1 MRNLVMILLG
11 LALIIG
17 LSAGPAMAIRITNDG
32 VELFFDD
39 FEGPT
44 TGSAPDNG
52 AYPGEWATYPGPW
65 NAVIYSDSGDATI
78 ENVNPFDGNG
88 GSQHMRRQ
96 QLNGSSHADKGP
108 TVGVLESVATSGDI
122 HAEVMFSWESGN
134 NRFNDGFG
142 LAPADAP
149 AGTGPWDTGV
159 YEIAIS
165 ALDNSLY
172 FRSHDAAFE
181 QYGFTSFDFA
191 SGDYHKLEL
200 DHTIGTSEW
209 TITVTDV
216 LNDPDNP
223 VSETHDL
230 GHTSTDI
237 GHVVFRQGNDFL
249 SYDWDDVGDIPP
261 HGCPENPDD
270 CSPADLNTDSF
281 VDGIDLGILLGEWD
295 PPPTPTSGGGTI
307 PEPASIG
314 LLAVAS
320 VSLLA
325 ARRRRS

>member
-78 ENVNPFDGNG
+78 ENVNPFN

-96 QLNGSSHADKGP
+96 QLNGSSHADKGH
-108 TVGVLESVATSGDI
+108 TVGALESVATSGNI
-122 HAEVMFSWESGN
+122 HAEVMFAWEAGN

-149 AGTGPWDTGV
+149 SGTGPWDTGV
-159 YEIAIS
+159 YEITIF

-200 DHTIGTSEW
+200 EHTIGTSEW
-209 TITVTDV
+209 TISVTDV
-216 LNDPDNP
+216 VNDPGNR
-223 VSETHDL
+223 VTETHDL
-230 GHTSTDI
+230 GHNSTDI

-249 SYDWDDVGDIPP
+249 SYDWDDAPMDDD
-261 HGCPENPDD
+261 PDPGPI
-270 CSPADLNTDSF
+270 SIADLNMDTF

-295 PPPTPTSGGGTI
+295 PPPVATAGGTI